1 MGQNVFTAS
10 CAVAAAFQDCV
21 DDVDDDID
29 DDDDDVDDYDDVDS
43 KRAAS
48 NNLLR
53 LKIEFFCV
61 PGNGL

>member
-29 DDDDDVDDYDDVDS
+29 DDDDVDS